1 MPLRG
6 VRGAIDVQ
14 ENSSVEIRS
23 ATINLLTEI
32 IARNPTIK
40 IEDICSVL
48 FTVTEDLNSLFP
60 AEAARELGWNNV
72 PLLCARE
79 LSVPGSLPKCI
90 RVLIHWN
97 TDLKQSEISH
107 VYLGKAEKLR
117 PDLKNNRL

>member
-32 IARNPTIK
+32 IARNSTIK

>member
-6 VRGAIDVQ
+6 VRGAIDVN
-14 ENSSVEIRS
+14 ENTSVEIRS

-32 IARNPTIK
+32 IACNPTIE

-117 PDLKNNRL
+117 PDLTNNKL